1 MQITKHARHK
11 RRRHNATR
19 VKRGGMKLKMASR
32 DDLREEQRNYQILFS
47 PHMQSSMPLGLQF
60 HHLLQAPP
68 PNCDS
73 VTDARNVLYHS
84 TTDPSTLHKILQTYG
99 GPQDGSKGYYDYCTS
114 MRSWRSW
121 SSNDNGC
128 TTALMDGCKA
138 ETELK
143 DLINQVIQ
151 TVEMSI
157 ELAQPQP
164 QPQPR
169 SLLKTVSSFF
179 LGPEPEPPLQPKP
192 PLRPMQLM
200 ETFKCDA
207 DNFSR
212 KISKLYKKFY
222 DTKDA
227 DGTRVYRSSGRFD
240 ASINSNLLELSNKI
254 NASMDVIKISL
265 EVKLKMLE
273 MARDIAVP
281 NMIEAYHEDNE
292 FEHQRLPGFLF
303 REDPAEFTANVGAF
317 KRHLDEAVAQLKYV
331 MGGDHSIVATSRMLR
346 EISHLRPPNFYRTLT
361 SSRLAPPSAA
371 VGALIH
377 DLSEFKVLPRALTSL
392 TKNSAIAKLL
402 TERLTTK
409 PRNNSNINARHL
421 IGFHKKDK
429 PEDDLLLEYG

>member
-1 MQITKHARHK
+1 MRITKHARHK

-60 HHLLQAPP
+60 RYLLEAPP

-84 TTDPSTLHKILQTYG
+84 TTDPSTLHRILQTYG
-99 GPQDGSKGYYDYCTS
+99 RPQDGSKDYYDYCAS
-114 MRSWRSW
+114 MRRSLRSWR
-121 SSNDNGC
+121 SNDNGC

-151 TVEMSI
+151 NVEMI
-157 ELAQPQP
+157 DLAQPQPQPQSQP

-179 LGPEPEPPLQPKP
+179 LGRRKPEPEPPLQPKP

-207 DNFSR
+207 DNFSS
-212 KISKLYKKFY
+212 KIFNLYNKFY
-222 DTKDA
+222 DTN
-227 DGTRVYRSSGRFD
+227 T
-240 ASINSNLLELSNKI
+240 SIHSTLVQLSHKI
-254 NASMDVIKISL
+254 NESMDVIKRSL

-281 NMIEAYHEDNE
+281 NMIEAYHEDK

-303 REDPAEFTANVGAF
+303 SEDPAEFTANVGAF

-331 MGGDHSIVATSRMLR
+331 MGGDHIIVATSRMLR